1 MLEQPANLVGE
12 AREHARRLTI
22 ERRRNVAGLQ
32 RDTAI
37 GLDLDDVRRAD
48 AGVLAALLALEH
60 EARTQR
66 ADAHERRALS
76 LGARVAR
83 LELALDV
90 ARETLGLFARVDLAL
105 AEAARRQR
113 EIDARLAHGL
123 VEIERRRR
131 AIVIGNVE
139 RRAVREHAARAR
151 DRDLADAE
159 QGAIELELREAPA
172 V

>member
-1 MLEQPANLVGE
+1 
-12 AREHARRLTI
+12 
-22 ERRRNVAGLQ
+22 
-32 RDTAI
+32 
-37 GLDLDDVRRAD
+37 
-48 AGVLAALLALEH
+48 
-60 EARTQR
+60 
-66 ADAHERRALS
+66 
-76 LGARVAR
+76 VAR

-172 V
+172 VRRERTAARLDVRLEITVMLLKVLRPEKQPFGPDDFVIPRHPCS